1 MLCNVVATERRI
13 EILDVKPTKKYK
25 SVRIPEEMWEG
36 IRTKFVENYEG
47 NLSMMRFR
55 SVSEFAIYTIRS
67 VIDDLM
73 DRGLL
78 R

>member
-1 MLCNVVATERRI
+1 MVATERRI
-13 EILDVKPTKKYK
+13 DILDVKPTKKYK
-25 SVRIPEEMWEG
+25 SVRIPEEMWEA
-36 IRTKFVENYEG
+36 IRTKLVENYDG